1 MFSSGRSLRL
11 SYMIECNAGSTY
23 AVDVVERVD
32 RASVPLQ
39 DPSFAKEDVAQW
51 MVKPELIRVYS
62 EVIA

>member
-1 MFSSGRSLRL
+1 
-11 SYMIECNAGSTY
+11 MIECNAGSTY